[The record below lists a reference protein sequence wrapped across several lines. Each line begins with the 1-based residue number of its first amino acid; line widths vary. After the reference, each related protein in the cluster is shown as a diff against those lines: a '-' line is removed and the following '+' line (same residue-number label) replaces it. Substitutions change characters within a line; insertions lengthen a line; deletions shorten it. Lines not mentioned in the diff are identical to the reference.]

1 MPIHEQDPW
10 RRQYFEHVD
19 CPAGVFIPTD
29 DADAYRWNPRHRW
42 ICNKLLVA
50 ESQGIECAPHGIEP
64 SHYPVFSKPIYNL
77 RGMGVGSRTLKNEG
91 DYRRHCTAGHL
102 WMSLLTGEHVSSDF
116 AVVRGEA
123 KWWRHA
129 AALSAGAGTFDYW
142 IIETRS
148 RPELEEYC
156 RGWIRRNLPGY
167 TGMLNLETIDGRIIE
182 GHLRFTDQWPDLY
195 GEGWLDALVG
205 LYAGGTWNFADRDRR
220 LGYSVVL
227 FGPHDRSYRQ
237 PSKNLLERLRR
248 RAEVSSIQ
256 ITFDETR
263 SASSHAMPPGGFRL
277 AVINSRD
284 LVASLDVRM
293 DLRRYFA
300 LEPVLEGV

>member
-1 MPIHEQDPW
+1 MLRTGIFILTFLLNQASSLNATAATKAIELGRLWDGHRVIANAVVIVENDKVQSVTAGG
-10 RRQYFEHVD
+10 EI
-19 CPAGVFIPTD
+19 PAG
-29 DADAYRWNPRHRW
+29 
-42 ICNKLLVA
+42 A
-50 ESQGIECAPHGIEP
+50 EVID
-64 SHYPVFSKPIYNL
+64 L
-77 RGMGVGSRTLKNEG
+77 R
-91 DYRRHCTAGHL
+91 
-102 WMSLLTGEHVSSDF
+102 
-116 AVVRGEA
+116 
-123 KWWRHA
+123 
-129 AALSAGAGTFDYW
+129 
-142 IIETRS
+142 
-148 RPELEEYC
+148 
-156 RGWIRRNLPGY
+156 GY